1 MCLKK
6 RNPEGSKSGIRYN
19 NSPEILQDCCR
30 EERAN
35 LDLSYMVPK
44 GTTYKE
50 LSHKSKGLEGGEP
63 PAPGNIP
70 AEADR

>member
-1 MCLKK
+1 
-6 RNPEGSKSGIRYN
+6 
-19 NSPEILQDCCR
+19 
-30 EERAN
+30 
-35 LDLSYMVPK
+35 MVPK

-70 AEADR
+70 AEADRWVLKKLPHWVGE